1 MEKVSLLTRVIFH
14 ISNILLIAL
23 YLYPGSIMGWLL
35 YGNIQKQPQI
45 TSDYVLFS
53 SNHIYAFLILSLLGL
68 FSYYSKNIKIL
79 FLYLFF
85 ISIFLELLHYV
96 IPQRSFEL
104 KDLFG
109 NFFGVLIIF
118 LVFNIYKFFKKIYD

>member
-1 MEKVSLLTRVIFH
+1 MKKVSLLTKVLFH
-14 ISNILLIAL
+14 ITNILLIIL
-23 YLYPGSIMGWLL
+23 YLYPGSILGWLI

-45 TSDYVLFS
+45 TSDFIFS
-53 SNHIYAFLILSLLGL
+53 LNHFYAFLILSLSGL
-68 FSYYSKNIKIL
+68 FSYYRKNIKIL

-96 IPQRSFEL
+96 VPQRSFEY

-109 NFFGVLIIF
+109 NFFGVLIVF
-118 LVFNIYKFFKKIYD
+118 LLFNFYKFFKKVYD

>member
-14 ISNILLIAL
+14 ISNILLIVL

-35 YGNIQKQPQI
+35 YNNIKKQPQI
-45 TSDYVLFS
+45 TSDHVLFS

-118 LVFNIYKFFKKIYD
+118 LVFNIYKFFKKIL

>member
-53 SNHIYAFLILSLLGL
+53 SNHIYAFLILSILGL
-68 FSYYSKNIKIL
+68 FSYYSKNIRIL

-96 IPQRSFEL
+96 IPQRSFEF

-118 LVFNIYKFFKKIYD
+118 LVFNIYKFFKKIL

>member
-1 MEKVSLLTRVIFH
+1 MEKISLLTRVIFH

-53 SNHIYAFLILSLLGL
+53 SNHIYAFLTLSILGL

-118 LVFNIYKFFKKIYD
+118 LVFNIYKFFKKIL

>member
-53 SNHIYAFLILSLLGL
+53 SNHIYAFLTLSILGL

-109 NFFGVLIIF
+109 NFFGDLIIF
-118 LVFNIYKFFKKIYD
+118 LVFNIYKFFKKIL

>member
-1 MEKVSLLTRVIFH
+1 MKKVSLLTRVIFH

-45 TSDYVLFS
+45 TSDFIFS
-53 SNHIYAFLILSLLGL
+53 SNHIYSFFILSILGL
-68 FSYYSKNIKIL
+68 FSYYRKNIKIL

-96 IPQRSFEL
+96 IPQRSFEY

-109 NFFGVLIIF
+109 NFFGVLIVF
-118 LVFNIYKFFKKIYD
+118 LLSNIYKFFKKIYD